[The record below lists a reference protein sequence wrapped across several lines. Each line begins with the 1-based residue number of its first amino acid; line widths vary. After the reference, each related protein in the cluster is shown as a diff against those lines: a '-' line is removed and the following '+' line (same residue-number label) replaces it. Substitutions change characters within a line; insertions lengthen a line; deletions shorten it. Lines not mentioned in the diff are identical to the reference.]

1 MDKFRW
7 MAVGQAAV
15 QAGLAETPELVA
27 VAVVAV
33 VAAVAALEHPDWR
46 WLEGIRFLFEVV
58 LWCLQVWWSSLSAL
72 QPHFALRSS
81 SEISPGPEKK
91 EKRH

>member
-33 VAAVAALEHPDWR
+33 VAVVAALEHP
-46 WLEGIRFLFEVV
+46 G
-58 LWCLQVWWSSLSAL
+58 
-72 QPHFALRSS
+72 
-81 SEISPGPEKK
+81 
-91 EKRH
+91 